1 MRAGCCSWTLSEQA
15 DLICWAAGLAQ
26 ARVLVVGHPE
36 GQAEE
41 ISAVAPLDEF
51 SETVKVVV

>member
-1 MRAGCCSWTLSEQA
+1 VRAGCCSWTLSEQA

-26 ARVLVVGHPE
+26 ARVLVIRHAE
-36 GQAEE
+36 NQAEE
-41 ISAVAPLDEF
+41 ISAVAPTGGF